1 MQKVLFVNPINKEHW
16 ICEDVHKSTKQ
27 IDGVTYLQVH
37 KPDSFRKVLMRKDSL
52 QRVEKFKK

>member
-1 MQKVLFVNPINKEHW
+1 MQKMFFINPINKEYW
-16 ICEDVHKSTKQ
+16 VCEDVQKSSRQ

-52 QRVEKFKK
+52 QRVEKIKK